1 MNPIKKIKEFK
12 EVFADM
18 KKLNDTVLKLLA
30 KTAYASAKKEAN
42 SACLCLNYQPKMPE
56 KVRELKARR

>member
-1 MNPIKKIKEFK
+1 
-12 EVFADM
+12 M
-18 KKLNDTVLKLLA
+18 KKLNDMVLKLLA

-56 KVRELKARR
+56 KVRKLKARR